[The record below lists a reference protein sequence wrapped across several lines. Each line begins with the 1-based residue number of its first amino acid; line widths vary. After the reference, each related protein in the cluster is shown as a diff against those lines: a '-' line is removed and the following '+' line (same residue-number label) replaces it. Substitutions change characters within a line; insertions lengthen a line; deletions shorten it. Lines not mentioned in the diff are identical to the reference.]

1 MRKPSFAAEKNRA
14 PERFDLPFIVM
25 TVIMCGVG
33 ITTLYSGS
41 TGYAEIA
48 FGDPLY
54 FIERQLVNLAVGAVA
69 LVVLSLINLEALRS
83 LLPKIVLVSIVISIL
98 PFIPGV
104 GIARN
109 GAARWIRVGP
119 SQFQPSEL
127 VKIVM
132 VLFLANLFAK
142 KHDRFDEPEVSV
154 YPAAF
159 MSFLF
164 IGIVYLQNDFS
175 TAMFI
180 LFIVLSMFF
189 IAGVPTSWF
198 VKLFVVLLPLI
209 VIMVLSKEY
218 RIKRVLSFLNP
229 DSDPLN
235 ASYQVNAALK
245 ALSEGGFWGR
255 GLGNGIRKISGIPE
269 VQSDFIFAVWCE
281 EMGFVG
287 VLMYFSLLVAFS
299 VRGFMISLSCPDRYK
314 CYLGFGCTLIVLVQS
329 LMNCGVVV
337 RFFPATGIPL
347 PFFSSGGSSLL
358 ITLCLCGLII
368 NVSRRRP
375 EGDMQNG

>member
-1 MRKPSFAAEKNRA
+1 MRKPSFAAEKNSM
-14 PERFDLPFIVM
+14 PERFDVPFIVM

-41 TGYAEIA
+41 SGYAELA
-48 FGDPLY
+48 FANPLY
-54 FIERQLVNLAVGAVA
+54 FINRQLANLAVGTVA
-69 LVVLSLINLEALRS
+69 LIVLSLINLEAVRA
-83 LLPKIVLVSIVISIL
+83 LLPKIVLISIIIAIL
-98 PFIPGV
+98 PFIPGI
-104 GIARN
+104 GITRN
-109 GAARWIRVGP
+109 GAARWIRLGP

-127 VKIVM
+127 VKVVM
-132 VLFLANLFAK
+132 VIFLANLFAK
-142 KHDRFDEPEVSV
+142 KHDRFSEPEVSV

-180 LFIVLSMFF
+180 LFIVLSMFYVS
-189 IAGVPTSWF
+189 GVPTSWF
-198 VKLFVVLLPLI
+198 VKLFIVLLPL
-209 VIMVLSKEY
+209 VAIMVLSKEY
-218 RIKRVLSFLNP
+218 RIKRVLSFLHP

-235 ASYQVNAALK
+235 SGYQVNAALK

-255 GLGNGIRKISGIPE
+255 GLGNGIRKISSIPE

-281 EMGFVG
+281 EMGFIG
-287 VLMYFSLLVAFS
+287 VLMYFGLLVAFS
-299 VRGFMISLSCPDRYK
+299 VRGFMISISCPDRFRS
-314 CYLGFGCTLIVLVQS
+314 YLAFGCTLIILVQS

-368 NVSRRRP
+368 NVSRRKP
-375 EGDMQNG
+375 EGELQNG

>member
-1 MRKPSFAAEKNRA
+1 MRKMSFAAEKNSI
-14 PERFDLPFIVM
+14 PERFDVPFIVM

-41 TGYAEIA
+41 SGYAELA
-48 FGDPLY
+48 FGTPLY
-54 FIERQLVNLAVGAVA
+54 FIHRQLANLAIGTVA
-69 LVVLSLINLEALRS
+69 LVVLSLINLEAVRA
-83 LLPKIVLVSIVISIL
+83 LLPKIVLITILIAIL
-98 PFIPGV
+98 PFIPGI
-104 GIARN
+104 GISRN
-109 GAARWIRVGP
+109 GAARWIRLGP

-127 VKIVM
+127 VKVVM
-132 VLFLANLFAK
+132 VIFLANLFAK
-142 KHDRFDEPEVSV
+142 KHDRFNEPEVSV

-164 IGIVYLQNDFS
+164 IGIIYLQNDFS

-180 LFIVLSMFF
+180 LFIVLSMFYVS
-189 IAGVPTSWF
+189 GVPTSWF
-198 VKLFVVLLPLI
+198 IKLFIVLLPL
-209 VIMVLSKEY
+209 VAIMVLSKEY
-218 RIKRVLSFLNP
+218 RIKRVLSFLHP
-229 DSDPLN
+229 DADPLN
-235 ASYQVNAALK
+235 SGYQVNAALK

-255 GLGNGIRKISGIPE
+255 GLGNGIRKISSIPE

-281 EMGFVG
+281 EMGFFG
-287 VLMYFSLLVAFS
+287 VLMYFGLLVAFS
-299 VRGFMISLSCPDRYK
+299 VRGFMISMSCPDRFR
-314 CYLGFGCTLIVLVQS
+314 CYLAFGCTLIILVQS

-368 NVSRRRP
+368 NVSRRKP
-375 EGDMQNG
+375 EGESQNG

>member
-1 MRKPSFAAEKNRA
+1 MRKVSFAAEKNRES
-14 PERFDLPFIVM
+14 ERFDVQFVVM

-48 FGDPLY
+48 FGDPMY
-54 FIERQLVNLAVGAVA
+54 FINRQLVNLAVGMVA
-69 LVVLSLINLEALRS
+69 LIILSLVNLEAVRS
-83 LLPKIVLVSIVISIL
+83 LLPKIVLLSIVVAIL
-98 PFIPGV
+98 PFFPII
-104 GIARN
+104 GITRN
-109 GAARWIRVGP
+109 GASRWIRVGP

-132 VLFLANLFAK
+132 VFFLANLFAK

-189 IAGVPTSWF
+189 VAGVPLSWF
-198 VKLFVVLLPLI
+198 LKLSLVLLPLI
-209 VIMVLSKEY
+209 AIMVLSKEY
-218 RIKRVLSFLNP
+218 RIKRVMSFLNP
-229 DSDPLN
+229 ESDPLN

-281 EMGFVG
+281 EMGFFG
-287 VLMYFSLLVAFS
+287 VLAYFALLVVFS
-299 VRGFMISLSCPDRYK
+299 VRGFMISVACTDRFK
-314 CYLGFGCTLIVLVQS
+314 CYLGFGCTLIILVQS

-337 RFFPATGIPL
+337 RFLPATGIPL

-368 NVSRRRP
+368 NVSRRKP
-375 EGDMQNG
+375 EGEVQNG

>member
-1 MRKPSFAAEKNRA
+1 MRRVSFAAEKNRM
-14 PERFDLPFIVM
+14 PERFDVPFVVM

-41 TGYAEIA
+41 TGYAELA
-48 FGDPLY
+48 FGNPMY
-54 FIERQLVNLAVGAVA
+54 FVNRQLVNLVIGTVA
-69 LVVLSLINLEALRS
+69 MIVLSAINLEVLRKQ
-83 LLPKIVLVSIVISIL
+83 LPKLVLIAIIVAIL
-98 PFIPGV
+98 PFIPGI
-104 GIARN
+104 GLTRN
-109 GAARWIRVGP
+109 GATRWIKLGP

-127 VKIVM
+127 VKIGM
-132 VLFLANLFAK
+132 VFFLANLFAK
-142 KHDRFDEPEVSV
+142 KYDRFDEPEVSV

-164 IGIVYLQNDFS
+164 IAIVYLQNDFS

-180 LFIVLSMFF
+180 LCIVLSMFY
-189 IAGVPTSWF
+189 IAGVPMSWF
-198 VKLFVVLLPLI
+198 VKLFLVLLPLV

-229 DSDPLN
+229 DSDPLD
-235 ASYQVNAALK
+235 SGYQVNAALK

-255 GLGNGIRKISGIPE
+255 GLGNGIRKISSIPE
-269 VQSDFIFAVWCE
+269 VQADFIFAVWCE
-281 EMGFVG
+281 EMGFLG
-287 VLMYFSLLVAFS
+287 VLMYFGMLVAFS
-299 VRGFMISLSCPDRYK
+299 IRGFWVSFTCSDRFR
-314 CYLGFGCTLIVLVQS
+314 CYLGFGCTLIIFVQS

-337 RFFPATGIPL
+337 RFLPATGVTL

-368 NVSRRRP
+368 NVSRRKP
-375 EGDMQNG
+375 EGELQNG